1 MKAKKILK
9 GAVLSVFAA
18 LVITS
23 GVFAVNYA
31 DCTGEP
37 GKKFPN
43 ITISEDDDFPVRC
56 TAVKGEDDEYITFYA
71 KTSADC
77 ASAST
82 LVSNPDGCKG
92 SDMNEMIKPK
102 HGTAMNPI
110 VTKDNK
116 NVASKPV
123 DGVLIGGEKNE
134 AQPVEVERV
143 AHEVETPKRTKR
155 QLKVK

>member
-1 MKAKKILK
+1 MRLTI
-9 GAVLSVFAA
+9 
-18 LVITS
+18 
-23 GVFAVNYA
+23 
-31 DCTGEP
+31 
-37 GKKFPN
+37 N
-43 ITISEDDDFPVRC
+43 IEDRL
-56 TAVKGEDDEYITFYA
+56 GEDIKSF
-71 KTSADC
+71 
-77 ASAST
+77 
-82 LVSNPDGCKG
+82 CKANNVTMTDYLSKIIEKQFSIDRFG
-92 SDMNEMIKPK
+92 DMNEMIKPK